1 MLIALAWKN
10 VWRNKKRSLIIATA
24 IALGLWGGL
33 LSSGLMIGLTEAY
46 VNSAIDRDLSHIQ
59 LHTSRFKEDKLL
71 NDIIPSADSIAEHIR
86 RIPGV
91 KEATPRTII
100 MGIAASPV
108 TSNAVKIS
116 GIIPELERKITSI
129 PRCITQG
136 VPLDSATRLPI
147 FIGEELAIKLELRLR
162 SKLVLSFQGVDGTI
176 IYGAF
181 RVCGI
186 YRSESSM
193 FDMMNVFVR
202 RDDLFSLLG
211 SQPLS
216 HEIAVRLI
224 TTETLDSTVS
234 MLKASNPGLLVE
246 SWKDLAPEIKL
257 FNEMIIIEVNIWLGI
272 VLFALLFGV
281 TNTMLMSV
289 LDRVREFGIL
299 SAIGMKRWRL
309 FGLIIVETII
319 LASTGGIVGMIL
331 GGASVLYFGS
341 AGIDLVWFAKGM
353 TYFGMPTILY
363 PVLPLWLYLS
373 LTVMLIVTAIIAAI
387 YPGIKAV
394 RLNPA
399 TAIRTIG

>member
-147 FIGEELAIKLELRLR
+147 FIGEELAMRLELRLR

-246 SWKDLAPEIKL
+246 SWKDLALEIKL